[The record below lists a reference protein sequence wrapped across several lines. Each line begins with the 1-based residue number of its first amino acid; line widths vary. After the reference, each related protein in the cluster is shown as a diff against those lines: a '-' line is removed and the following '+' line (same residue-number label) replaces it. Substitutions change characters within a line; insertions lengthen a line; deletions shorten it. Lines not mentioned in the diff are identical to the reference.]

1 MKAPKVYVIAGAILL
16 LVLLSAKKMSAAAAE
31 VLIRKFEADN
41 DVKKYL
47 NAYQDSAGI
56 WTIGWGSIWNYDQKR
71 KVQKGDRIDEDTA
84 LRWMKIELQ
93 GLIPK
98 IRAFI
103 KVPINENEEGALI
116 SLAYNI
122 GPTALQNS
130 TLIRLL
136 NSGAPRNQVADQF
149 LVWNKATNPAT
160 GKKEPLL
167 GLTRRRQAEK
177 ELFLKPV
184 A

>member
-1 MKAPKVYVIAGAILL
+1 
-16 LVLLSAKKMSAAAAE
+16 MSIAAE
-31 VLIRKFEADN
+31 TLIRKFEADN

-47 NAYQDSAGI
+47 KSYQDSAGI

-71 KVQKGDRIDEDTA
+71 RVQPGDVIDEDTA
-84 LRWMKIELQ
+84 LRWMKLELA

-98 IRAFI
+98 IKAFI
-103 KVPINENEEGALI
+103 KVPVNSNEEGALI

-122 GPTALQNS
+122 GPTALAGS

-136 NSGAPRNQVADQF
+136 NIGAPRAQVAEQF
-149 LVWNKATNPAT
+149 LAWNKATDPAT
-160 GKKEPLL
+160 GKKIPLA

-177 ELFLKPV
+177 ELFLKSI
-184 A
+184 